1 MRLLIAS
8 VCGLFLAAS
17 LAGCGGATIP
27 SPPENAKPGPPPGSS
42 DEVVK
47 VKEKEKAKKK

>member
-8 VCGLFLAAS
+8 VCGLFLAAT

-27 SPPENAKPGPPPGSS
+27 SPPENAKPGPPPGTSE
-42 DEVVK
+42 DMVK
-47 VKEKEKAKKK
+47 VKDKTKK

>member
-27 SPPENAKPGPPPGSS
+27 SAPDNAKPGPPPGTSE
-42 DEVVK
+42 DMFK
-47 VKEKEKAKKK
+47 VKEKTKKK